1 MTDER
6 MAQYKAELTADLIGD
21 YLFSD
26 PDFVSNLSTEQP
38 SIFKKIYDE
47 IKYMVKVAT
56 AGSKEEKQLLEVKRA
71 FDKAYKESE
80 KKNTENVRFD
90 LVGKDENGI
99 EIYETSEETKK
110 LSYADRKVKLLDI
123 MKNEYAGRTAKFEKD
138 NQTYYALYDKAGI
151 KKGVYGDKKSSP
163 KGTKA
168 KINIGADGNYIEL
181 AENAIYTGTS
191 QEQGKSNKFHK
202 DAKTWDYYVKT
213 IKSDGKYYDV
223 LINVKDTGNEQYV
236 YDITLNEADSLPNQ
250 LRSYTGSSSASNNII
265 SEDAENT
272 TPTYSI
278 SEDSQGRKLS
288 NEQLEYFKDS
298 QVRDENGALKP
309 VYHGTDVE
317 FTKFE

>member
-1 MTDER
+1 
-6 MAQYKAELTADLIGD
+6 
-21 YLFSD
+21 
-26 PDFVSNLSTEQP
+26 
-38 SIFKKIYDE
+38 
-47 IKYMVKVAT
+47 MVKVST

-71 FDKAYKESE
+71 FDKAYKDNSQ
-80 KKNTENVRFD
+80 KNTENVQFD

-123 MKNEYAGRTAKFEKD
+123 MKNKYAGRTAKFEKD

-168 KINIGADGNYIEL
+168 KINIGAHGNYIEL

-191 QEQGKSNKFHK
+191 QEQGKSNKVHK

-236 YDITLNEADSLPNQ
+236 YDITLNKADSLPNQ

-272 TPTYSI
+272 TENPKNSLWTDKISSRNDIYGSDIMLDIPTRSDI
-278 SEDSQGRKLS
+278 APVQETTMDDIEIRADMAIVKLC
-288 NEQLEYFKDS
+288 Q
-298 QVRDENGALKP
+298 
-309 VYHGTDVE
+309 
-317 FTKFE
+317 